1 MSYSPQSAGFFDTI
15 QVYFLELTGR
25 GLMFS
30 GRDMELLCRWR
41 DEGAS
46 AAIIC
51 RGIAEAARSMP
62 DGEPP
67 RGVRSCQMWIEREI
81 ASARKRASGGRAD
94 EVVATGV
101 EPVAAIEKATA
112 VEATP
117 EVAPKNPHEALLKSA
132 LARIETAGQACTED
146 APRSAYRDAWR
157 ATRALLERGALQDPY
172 SELAAIEDALAD
184 GYYRALDRQKQQAIA
199 DAIVAQ
205 DPGGLA
211 LMSPAARQEHLAARR
226 RGLLM
231 RKHGLPRLLE

>member
-1 MSYSPQSAGFFDTI
+1 MSYSPPSAGFFDTI

-25 GLMFS
+25 GVMFS

-51 RGIAEAARSMP
+51 RGIKEAALSMS
-62 DGEPP
+62 DAQPP
-67 RGVRSCQMWIEREI
+67 RGVRWCQGWIEREI
-81 ASARKRASGGRAD
+81 ANARERASGGRAD
-94 EVVATGV
+94 DVAPPGAETR
-101 EPVAAIEKATA
+101 AL
-112 VEATP
+112 
-117 EVAPKNPHEALLKSA
+117 EVAPARQEAPEDSPSNPHDALLKNA
-132 LARIETAGQACTED
+132 LARIESAGQACTDD
-146 APRSAYRDAWR
+146 APRGAYRDAWR
-157 ATRALLERGALQDPY
+157 STRALLDRDALTDPY
-172 SELAAIEDALAD
+172 SELAAIEDTLAD
-184 GYYRALDRQKQQAIA
+184 GYYRALDLQKQQAIA
-199 DAIVAQ
+199 QAIAAQ